1 MPNLPPDLPENVPP
15 NLPEDSPHRPD
26 GETPDIT
33 TKSRNMTCHDCGA
46 NLVYAPGTTAL
57 KCNYCGAENEI
68 VAEVETIIEEND
80 FYTALQEVS
89 SKTDMQTLQTVQ
101 CDSCGA
107 RTTLKP
113 NIVSDECAFCG
124 TPLVTSSPETVEVFQ
139 PKSLLPFHI
148 DQKEAGKL
156 FKDWVSSLWFAPN
169 DLKKRAALTEKL
181 KGMYI
186 PYWTFDSETDSR
198 YHGMRGDYYYTTERY
213 TDSDGNAQT
222 RQVRHTR
229 WSPASGRIDHF
240 FDDTLVLASHSLPR
254 NYVDK
259 LEPWDLEKLA
269 GYDERYLSGFQT
281 ETYQIDLKSGFEV
294 AKGKMKDQIRDL
306 VSRDIGGD
314 EQRIEDIQIDYNDI
328 TFKHILLPLWISAY
342 RYQDKVFRFLV
353 NARTGE
359 VQGERPYSAIKIA
372 LAVIAALIVIGLFFF
387 FTSGKRRSD
396 LFDGNDFGNLASN
409 FDAYNHSFQIAFQN
423 MFQSIYLKV
432 DVVSQFVMSV
442 DFLSWI

>member
-1 MPNLPPDLPENVPP
+1 MPDVPPQLPNDPAYNEGGDMPNP
-15 NLPEDSPHRPD
+15 NAK
-26 GETPDIT
+26 T
-33 TKSRNMTCHDCGA
+33 RNLSCRDCGA
-46 NLVYAPGTTAL
+46 NLMYAPGTTAL
-57 KCNYCGAENEI
+57 KCNYCGAENQI
-68 VAEVETIIEEND
+68 VAEVETIIEEED

-89 SKTDMQTLQTVQ
+89 SKADMQTLQTVQ
-101 CDSCGA
+101 CDGCGA

-113 NIVSDECAFCG
+113 NVVSDECAFCG
-124 TPLVTSSPETVEVFQ
+124 TPLVTSSPEPVEVFQ
-139 PKSLLPFHI
+139 PKSLLPFGI
-148 DQKEAGKL
+148 EQKKAGEL
-156 FKDWVSSLWFAPN
+156 FKNWVGSLWFAPN
-169 DLKKRAALTEKL
+169 DLKRRASLTEKL

-186 PYWTFDSETDSR
+186 PYWTFDSQTDSR
-198 YHGMRGDYYYTTERY
+198 YHGMRGDYYYTTESY
-213 TDSDGNAQT
+213 TDSDGNHQT

-229 WSPASGRIDHF
+229 WSPVSGRIDHF

-294 AKGKMKDQIRDL
+294 AKGKMQDQIRNL

-314 EQRIEDIQIDYNDI
+314 EQRIEDIKIDYNDI

-342 RYQDKVFRFLV
+342 RYQDKVYRFLV

-372 LAVIAALIVIGLFFF
+372 LAVIAALLVIGLFFY
-387 FTSGKRRSD
+387 FTQGRNQSGYG
-396 LFDGNDFGNLASN
+396 LEMNDFGNLAYTDS
-409 FDAYNHSFQIAFQN
+409 YSHLFQN
-423 MFQSIYLKV
+423 TFQSIYLKV
-432 DVVSQFVMSV
+432 DLITQFMTNI
-442 DFLSWI
+442 DFMNWV

>member
-1 MPNLPPDLPENVPP
+1 MSDLS
-15 NLPEDSPHRPD
+15 EDSPRHPD
-26 GETPDIT
+26 GETPDLNANT
-33 TKSRNMTCHDCGA
+33 RNLSCKDCGA
-46 NLVYAPGTTAL
+46 NLTYAPGTTFL
-57 KCNYCGAENEI
+57 KCQYCGAENEI
-68 VAEVETIIEEND
+68 VAEEEVAIEEYD
-80 FYTALQEVS
+80 FHQALEHTAE
-89 SKTDMQTLQTVQ
+89 KTDMQTLQTVQ
-101 CDSCGA
+101 CGGCGA

-169 DLKKRAALTEKL
+169 DLKKRAELTEKL

-198 YHGMRGDYYYTTERY
+198 YRGMRGDYYYTTESY
-213 TDSDGNAQT
+213 TDSDGNHQT

-229 WSPASGRIDHF
+229 WTNVSGHIDHF
-240 FDDTLVLASHSLPR
+240 FDDTLVLASHSLPQ

-281 ETYQIDLKSGFEV
+281 ETYQVDLKSGFEI
-294 AKGKMKDQIRDL
+294 AKDKIETQIRTM
-306 VSRDIGGD
+306 VSNDIGGD
-314 EQRIEDIQIDYNDI
+314 EQRIESLQTNHNDI

-342 RYQDKVFRFLV
+342 RYQDKVYRFMI

-359 VQGERPYSAIKIA
+359 VQGERPYSVIKIA
-372 LAVIAALIVIGLFFF
+372 LAVIAVLAIIGLLFFF
-387 FTSGKRRSD
+387 TNGKKRAD
-396 LFDGNDFGNLASN
+396 LFDGTDFGNLASN
-409 FDAYNHSFQIAFQN
+409 FDSYNHLFQN
-423 MFQSIYLKV
+423 TFQSIYLKV
-432 DVVSQFVMSV
+432 DLISQFAMNI
-442 DFLSWI
+442 DFLNWI

>member
-1 MPNLPPDLPENVPP
+1 MPNLPPDLPN
-15 NLPEDSPHRPD
+15 NLPEDSPRRPD

-68 VAEVETIIEEND
+68 VAEVETIIEEHD
-80 FYTALQEVS
+80 FYAALQQAS
-89 SKTDMQTLQTVQ
+89 SKTEMQTLQTVQ
-101 CDSCGA
+101 CDNCGA

-113 NIVSDECAFCG
+113 NVVSDECAFCG

-139 PKSLLPFHI
+139 PKSLLPFDI
-148 DQKEAGKL
+148 DQKAAGKL

-169 DLKKRAALTEKL
+169 DLKKRAELTEKL

-198 YHGMRGDYYYTTERY
+198 YHGMRGDYYYTTESY
-213 TDSDGNAQT
+213 TDSDGNHQT

-229 WSPASGRIDHF
+229 WSPVSGRIDHF

-294 AKGKMKDQIRDL
+294 AKGKMQEQIRNL

-342 RYQDKVFRFLV
+342 RYQDKVYRFLV

-359 VQGERPYSAIKIA
+359 VQGERPYSVIKIA
-372 LAVIAALIVIGLFFF
+372 LAVIAVLAIIALLFF
-387 FTSGKRRSD
+387 FTSGKRRAD
-396 LFDGNDFGNLASN
+396 LFDGTDFGNLAYTDS
-409 FDAYNHSFQIAFQN
+409 YSHLFQN
-423 MFQSIYLKV
+423 TFQNIYLKV
-432 DVVSQFVMSV
+432 DLISQFIMNI
-442 DFLSWI
+442 DFLNWI